1 MTPEQRAQFE
11 QTLKDLQLPEDIQQQ
26 LEMPAPDDVVSVPQ
40 QAEEEQLQEVNVEI
54 PEMPAEPAKPSPVD
68 DVMKAFEQRAGDRIE
83 KPADGSLAAAQER
96 EAGEEFEVEEVDVQI
111 DTGAWDKLAQ
121 EVDAAA
127 GIPGLEEFMR
137 EMEKQGKLDKEGFL
151 QDEARPVKLDPES
164 IEQLHAGDNTAGE
177 ALVAYLTAEQAWKQE
192 VIRAFREHA
201 RITSQH
207 TAELR
212 EITDGLL
219 REHT

>member
-26 LEMPAPDDVVSVPQ
+26 LEQPAPDDVVSIPQ
-40 QAEEEQLQEVNVEI
+40 QAEEDQLQEVNVEI
-54 PEMPAEPAKPSPVD
+54 PEMPAEPAKPAPID

-96 EAGEEFEVEEVDVQI
+96 EAGEEFEVEEVDVQV

-127 GIPGLEEFMR
+127 GIPGLEAFMR
-137 EMEKQGKLDKEGFL
+137 EMDKQGKLDKEGFL
-151 QDEARPVKLDPES
+151 QDDAQPVKLDPEA
-164 IEQLHAGDNTAGE
+164 IEQLHGQDNAAGQ
-177 ALVAYLTAEQAWKQE
+177 ALIAYLTAEQDWKRE
-192 VIRAFREHA
+192 VIRAFNVHA
-201 RITSQH
+201 SITKQH

-212 EITDGLL
+212 DITDGLL